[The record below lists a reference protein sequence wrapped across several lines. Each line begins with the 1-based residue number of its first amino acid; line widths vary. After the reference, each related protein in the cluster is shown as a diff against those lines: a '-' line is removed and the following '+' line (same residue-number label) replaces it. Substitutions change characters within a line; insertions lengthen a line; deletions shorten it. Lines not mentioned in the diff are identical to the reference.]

1 MNIKFNNIFTDAID
15 NLKQNSQK
23 LIVNSLIFSI
33 LISFLSFILIAIL
46 GAAIVAMAAAINSD
60 TTVALITFIALIA
73 MAFIM
78 SIPIMFIDVVGI
90 YAVAKSSSTNMSLDQ
105 VLKSVVTKGNI
116 WTFIKMVAFPSFV
129 ATLIF
134 VVICLLSAILGIGLF
149 IITLLLGSLL
159 IIVLNYYLMAPYHLA
174 MYIDPIVKNNTKSLI
189 TTYGRTTLFNA
200 YLVQVGLIILISFVT
215 GPLSLIPVLGVFIAN
230 FVTNVLAGA
239 VLQAMIGAVNSKSV
253 QEVKNECSEITI
265 ANDQIKL
272 TIATHGAEIR
282 SLIAGDK
289 EYMWQADSAYWGR
302 TSPVLFP
309 FVGKLKDDRYEQNGD
324 VYQMSQHGFLR
335 DRDFTIKAQVENQI
349 TFIYTSTLADY
360 DIYPFDFTVEIK
372 YTIDGSK
379 VITSYHVMN
388 NSTEEMIYQIGA
400 HPAFNIS
407 SVDNI
412 QTVYPKQTVTKH
424 HFENGLQSE
433 TTEVEIEVEQLSY
446 EGININIPC
455 YSNFSD
461 KQLTLVENG
470 RDYLKFDFTSM
481 EYLAIWSPEF
491 KNAKFVCVEP
501 WNGICSRQ
509 DQIDYKLENKEGM
522 NRLAANSAKECSY
535 SFEIC

>member
-1 MNIKFNNIFTDAID
+1 MNIRFNNIFSDAID

-33 LISFLSFILIAIL
+33 LTSFLAFVLIAIL
-46 GAAIVAMAAAINSD
+46 GAAIVAMMAAINSNA
-60 TTVALITFIALIA
+60 TAALFPFIVLLVTG
-73 MAFIM
+73 FII

-90 YAVAKSSSTNMSLDQ
+90 YAVAKSSSTNMSLGQ
-105 VLKSVVTKGNI
+105 VLKSVVTKGNV

-134 VVICLLSAILGIGLF
+134 LIVCLLSAILGMALF
-149 IITLLLGSLL
+149 VITLLIGSLL
-159 IIVLNYYLMAPYHLA
+159 IIVLNYYLTAPFHLA
-174 MYIDPIVKNNTKSLI
+174 MYIDPVVKNNAKSLI

-215 GPLSLIPVLGVFIAN
+215 GPLSVIPVLGVFIAN
-230 FVTNVLAGA
+230 FATYVLGGA
-239 VLQAMIGAVNSKSV
+239 VVQAMIGAVNNKPV
-253 QEVKNECSEITI
+253 QEVKSERSEVTI
-265 ANDQIKL
+265 VNDQIKL
-272 TIATHGAEIR
+272 TIASHGAEIR

-324 VYQMSQHGFLR
+324 LYQMSQHGFLR
-335 DRDFTIKAQVENQI
+335 DRDFTIKAEAENQV
-349 TFIYTSTLADY
+349 TFMYTSTLVDY
-360 DIYPFDFTVEIK
+360 DLYPFDFTVEIT

-379 VITSYHVMN
+379 VTTSYNVIN
-388 NSTEEMIYQIGA
+388 NGTEEMIYQIGA
-400 HPAFNIS
+400 HPAFNIN
-407 SVDNI
+407 SVDDI

-424 HFENGLQSE
+424 FFENGLQAK

-446 EGININIPC
+446 EGINVNIPC

-470 RDYLKFDFTSM
+470 RNYLKFDFSSM

-491 KNAKFVCVEP
+491 KNAKFICVEP

-522 NRLAANSAKECSY
+522 NTLAANSAKECSY